1 MRFSEFLNSLMKG
14 SFGSGDSLEEPFVA
28 NIEPVADTFDML
40 SGFAKAGTGEVG
52 SNACGKH
59 MRFDGC
65 TKDGLHK
72 AAVVDGVDY
81 SRKAYMTDVVMSCG
95 KPSCPKC
102 YRLGWAPRLA
112 WKISSRLDGVSK
124 ELSKHNAKT
133 AIVEHVICSIPQEDY
148 WIKDYNVMCERA
160 RQALKLRGVVGGNLI
175 FHAFRQH
182 KNGED
187 YFSPHFHSLCFI
199 LGGYGCR
206 GCKKLCGDCNG
217 FEGVVR
223 RLRHVDG
230 YVVKIAVDKETGI
243 AGERLCIGGTAWYQL
258 HHASYKKGVVR
269 FHVSTWFG
277 ICSYNKTKVVVPPF
291 KRICPICGSE
301 LVRHIYV
308 GKRRFSD
315 LCRCRPRSGVC
326 RHGSVEELFE
336 DGVRVWVEAP
346 SGSFGE

>member
-1 MRFSEFLNSLMKG
+1 M
-14 SFGSGDSLEEPFVA
+14 
-28 NIEPVADTFDML
+28 
-40 SGFAKAGTGEVG
+40 
-52 SNACGKH
+52 
-59 MRFDGC
+59 
-65 TKDGLHK
+65 
-72 AAVVDGVDY
+72 
-81 SRKAYMTDVVMSCG
+81 
-95 KPSCPKC
+95 
-102 YRLGWAPRLA
+102 
-112 WKISSRLDGVSK
+112 
-124 ELSKHNAKT
+124 
-133 AIVEHVICSIPQEDY
+133 
-148 WIKDYNVMCERA
+148 
-160 RQALKLRGVVGGNLI
+160 
-175 FHAFRQH
+175 
-182 KNGED
+182 
-187 YFSPHFHSLCFI
+187 
-199 LGGYGCR
+199 
-206 GCKKLCGDCNG
+206 
-217 FEGVVR
+217 
-223 RLRHVDG
+223 RHVDG